1 MNPPIDPR
9 DSAPLGG
16 RSVPPPPTRPVRP
29 PPTYV
34 PPPAAFP
41 PVPPSASAAGAS
53 PHFAYDVTRYLCA
66 AMHTDMA
73 LAHKAV
79 ARIVNEP
86 RRAAAS
92 SPGVDLGCVLR
103 HALAARSR
111 QRRRDV
117 VLALL
122 LLAMLVT
129 LPFSFGASVLLGLLV
144 AWVIVAA
151 ELLSVHYGV
160 VSRQLKRENFNPSH
174 APRPSNTRDAAR
186 VEAIELRDRGNVVV
200 SSSFAPFV
208 GYGDPYS
215 TWSFALNTARPETG
229 KQLTP
234 FTIHE
239 LNEHVSARVGALQ
252 LPGMELADVLL
263 VNGADLLLGIEDHTR
278 TEMLRNAAGPPGAHV
293 SEALLRGLRED
304 GKGRA
309 RPYLAIRVTGW
320 SGELV
325 STLFLRCALLPGREM
340 AFIEGSSCL
349 LTPVREQY
357 RAADSLLDSPT
368 FRQWCRLVGQA
379 GLRTPI
385 LLIGAPFSVIGDLF
399 APISERRKQRRQERW
414 IRLRSFNYG
423 AEFSLR
429 EAASDQRYHRYFQVL
444 DRELYAKTVEHR
456 VLDAL
461 VEFMEDHGIDSS
473 ELIQRQTTI
482 YNSGLFAGRDIS
494 VNRSSVRA
502 GSGAQWNNPQPMKQ
516 R

>member
-1 MNPPIDPR
+1 MNPSTDPR
-9 DSAPLGG
+9 DSAPGG
-16 RSVPPPPTRPVRP
+16 RVPPPAKRPVP
-29 PPTYV
+29 PASDHG

-41 PVPPSASAAGAS
+41 PGPPPMPTATS
-53 PHFAYDVTRYLCA
+53 PQFAYDVTRYLCA
-66 AMHTDMA
+66 AMHTDIA
-73 LAHKAV
+73 LARKAV

-111 QRRRDV
+111 QQRRDV

-122 LLAMLVT
+122 LLGVLITA
-129 LPFSFGASVLLGLLV
+129 PFSFGASLFLGLLV
-144 AWVIVAA
+144 AWAMVAA

-160 VSRQLKRENFNPSH
+160 VSRQLKRENFEPSR
-174 APRPSNTRDAAR
+174 APRPPSAQDAAR

-200 SSSFAPFV
+200 SSNFAPFV
-208 GYGDPYS
+208 GHGGVYNN
-215 TWSFALNTARPETG
+215 WSFALNTARPETG
-229 KQLTP
+229 KDVIP
-234 FTIHE
+234 FTVHE
-239 LNEHVSARVGALQ
+239 LNEHLSARVGALQ

-263 VNGADLLLGIEDHTR
+263 VNGADLLFGIDDRTR
-278 TEMLRNAAGPPGAHV
+278 AEVLRNLAGPPGAHV

-304 GKGRA
+304 VEDRA

-357 RAADSLLDSPT
+357 RAVDSLLDTPT
-368 FRQWCRLVGQA
+368 FRQWCKLVGQA

-385 LLIGAPFSVIGDLF
+385 LLFDAPFSVIGRLF
-399 APISERRKQRRQERW
+399 EPISETRKQRRQDRW

-429 EAASDQRYHRYFQVL
+429 EAASDRLYYRYFQLL
-444 DRELYAKTVEHR
+444 DRELYAKTIEHR

-461 VEFMEDHGIDSS
+461 VEFMEDHNIDSRD
-473 ELIQRQTTI
+473 LIQRQTTI
-482 YNSGLFAGRDIS
+482 YNSGVFAGRDIS
-494 VNRSSVRA
+494 VTRSSIRA
-502 GSGAQWNNPQPMKQ
+502 GSDPRWNNPQPAQQ